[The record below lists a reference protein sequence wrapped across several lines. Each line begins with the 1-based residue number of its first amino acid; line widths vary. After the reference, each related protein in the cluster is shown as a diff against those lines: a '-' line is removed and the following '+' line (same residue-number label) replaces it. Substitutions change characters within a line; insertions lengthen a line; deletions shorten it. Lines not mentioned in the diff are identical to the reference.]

1 MRFQEIETYNPR
13 SKRTDVLKDDYRWC
27 FAYYASKK
35 MGRRLRISYKQIID
49 LASKIAEELH
59 RRGIE
64 FHPERYNE
72 HGKEL
77 FRKIARRLA
86 RKGIILKA
94 LDGLYLVEPHAKLI
108 WKGMKT
114 LIVKAR
120 RYENLLFY
128 PMYLCGDKVYGIITL
143 TGVTEVDENGFQN
156 LKKHHLVTDKEAR
169 EWWGDRNRYYVY
181 KFSFKRFDK
190 PKEYVRP
197 QGAQVKIDDVQIK
210 KMKKPFSH
218 PLGKDRQVSI
228 FLENLPSHKVYVEP
242 FAGGASLFWRKEPVA
257 KEVLNDIDERYVFL
271 LKFLKNASDE
281 QLEKLKNMDYM
292 PSEEKFERLK
302 KTNPDDDVER
312 AYKLIYLIIH
322 SYGGNME
329 DYAHRKKLR
338 KCGYIT
344 NPEDYRERLKNTI
357 ITNKDFE
364 EVMKEYDSPD
374 TFFYLDPP
382 YMDEDIKEDPEA
394 FKRRLFEACKKLK
407 GKFLLSFSDDPLIKK
422 LFKDA
427 GFEVKS
433 FLAKRPLSKDY
444 PIKRELLIA
453 NYPIK
458 IPKLKKSDVMLK
470 FLGTRGYVEEKSELH
485 NKRASLLI
493 DDGKTKLLI
502 DWGDVNGELP
512 DCDAIIITHAHPD
525 HLFGLKNKEIDVPVF
540 ITDATTHSEY
550 YREGVY
556 KFSKTVFKRRSAFRV
571 GDIEVIS
578 VPVLHSTK
586 APNIALFINVGGY
599 RICYASDVLN
609 IRKKHRD
616 KFLRGCD
623 LYIGDGSTLR
633 EDGLVR
639 WDEKRDEAIGHAG
652 IPRQIKWCE
661 EAGVKRM
668 IFTHFGS
675 EPIKLGRKLEEKL
688 AELGAEM
695 AYDGWVTN
703 VLVSKAVN
711 LEEIDD
717 EYVEKLSDKKLR
729 ELYEELHEIYERE
742 GRITEPLLNAEIF
755 VENEMKRRGME
766 RNINDKLSQEA
777 SFWVQ
782 EYPPWEKEKK
792 ITLQEVIDSFPDVIK
807 IPADVPAIY
816 IVGGL
821 ANRGWVTHHDIDIR
835 VASDKYLPE
844 VKRALIHAC
853 TRNDIREKLQFIFD
867 SRGGIGLSIP
877 LYVPAED
884 GLKKDEEL
892 RLGKPSQPQKP
903 ATGWQKNEFWKIED
917 AWTKWGASRIDRGIM
932 EQPKYDGMSFQ
943 WHIKDG
949 KVIGVFTEDQLR
961 NRIDAFKESVAELPK
976 LLRAKDAILVA
987 EMVEYSDE
995 VAYPQYEKMWM
1006 KYKQIPREDLVKW
1019 IAARPSSL
1027 DDKRVIFHVHDL
1039 LYLDGEKWY
1048 DKPAIERYEK
1058 LKEVLKEGKHF
1069 HVVESKT
1076 AHNMREFFEYAN
1088 WARYFPNSEGAVFK
1102 TTDSI
1107 YKIRYDRAS
1116 RNKDWCLTGGSYVLT
1131 ENGFERVAYLKPGV
1145 LVFAKDGELHRVL
1158 RIARRKI
1165 EPHEQLFEVK
1175 DYHGLTVRLTSEHE
1189 VLTRECGWQECSASF
1204 GLTPVFPRLKIPKEK
1219 PPEELCLSWHGY
1231 EKIIKCTKEF
1241 WKLVGFWV
1249 AEGSLGNN
1257 RNKNYR
1263 RGEFEF
1269 SQKDDQIFSELA
1281 DLADRI
1287 LKAKGKR
1294 YCYDGVNRY
1303 IVWDKPFCDWLSKNF
1318 LDKNDDKTLPWF
1330 IAYLDDEK
1338 FEAFWEG
1345 LWLGD
1350 RKAPDRDAIS
1360 TSDNSLAGRLF
1371 AILNVR
1377 GEEVGIHKQ
1386 RTNRKDNFTITRL
1399 KRPTHKIL
1407 VKRLSTDHQ
1416 DLVYDIEVE
1425 NEDSFLTGNLVL
1437 HNSKLKNLKE
1447 LDVMV
1452 LKPHLVEGTKD
1463 VFTWQGVVGPIPEK
1477 DLDKYRERDIMEFKG
1492 KKYLRIGTCYNV
1504 KGKKPEGSILT
1515 VMPIRIEKNTT
1526 EDGKIYYTW
1535 MFPKAGLWRPEK
1547 KEPDPIDVVEKL
1559 SKLGTR
1565 PFEKAGNEKVIKIEL
1580 PLCPEKYAFNEEICP
1595 LINRV
1600 KILVDGVWKS
1610 DKPKVKLKVQ
1620 ELKYPIDCKL
1630 ANYYRCRRV
1639 KPYYYGWREE

>member
-1 MRFQEIETYNPR
+1 MSFLYKIQNIEAYDPKKL
-13 SKRTDVLKDDYRWC
+13 STDVLKDDYRIA
-27 FAYYASKK
+27 FAWYSTKK
-35 MGRRLRISYKQIID
+35 QGKKLKHSYKEIID
-49 LASKIAEELH
+49 VATKIAEELH
-59 RRGIE
+59 KRGIQ
-64 FHPERYNE
+64 FHPEKYNE
-72 HGKEL
+72 YGKEL

-86 RKGIILKA
+86 KKGIILKA
-94 LDGLYLVEPHAKLI
+94 LDGLYLTEPHAKLI
-108 WKGMKT
+108 WKGLKT

-120 RYENLLFY
+120 RYENLLYY

-143 TGVTEVDENGFQN
+143 TGMTEVDENGFQN
-156 LKKHHLVTDKEAR
+156 LKKYHLVTDKEAK
-169 EWWGDRNRYYVY
+169 EWWGDRTRYYVY
-181 KFSFKRFDK
+181 KFSFERFDE
-190 PKEYVRP
+190 PKEYTRP
-197 QGAQVKIDDVQIK
+197 QGAQVKINDVEIK

-228 FLENLPSHKVYVEP
+228 FLENLTPHKVYVEP
-242 FAGGASLFWRKEPVA
+242 FAGGASLFWRKEPVE

-281 QLEKLKNMDYM
+281 QLEKLKSLDYT

-302 KTNPDDDVER
+302 KLDPNDDVER
-312 AYKLIYLIIH
+312 AYKLIYLIMH
-322 SYGGNME
+322 SYGGEM
-329 DYAHRKKLR
+329 DHFVHRKKLR

-357 ITNKDFE
+357 IENKDFE
-364 EVMKEYDSPD
+364 KILEKYDSPD

-382 YMDEDIKEDPEA
+382 YKDEHIKGEDPEA

-433 FLAKRPLSKDY
+433 FLAKRPLSKNF

-453 NYPIK
+453 NYPIR
-458 IPKLKKSDVMLK
+458 IPKLNKSDVMLK
-470 FLGTRGYVEEKSELH
+470 FLGTRGYVDERSELH
-485 NKRASLLI
+485 DKRASLLI

-525 HLFGLKNKEIDVPVF
+525 HLFGLKGKEIDIPVF
-540 ITDATTHSEY
+540 ITDATLHSEY
-550 YREGVY
+550 YKEEDY
-556 KFSKTVFKRRSAFRV
+556 KFNKTVFKRRSAFRV
-571 GDIEVIS
+571 GDIEVVS

-586 APNIALFINVGGY
+586 APNVALFITVRGY
-599 RICYASDVLN
+599 RICYASDVLS
-609 IRKKHRD
+609 IRKEHRD
-616 KFLRGCD
+616 KFLTNCD

-661 EAGVKRM
+661 EAGVKRI

-675 EPIKLGRKLEEKL
+675 EPIKLGKELEKRL

-703 VLVSKAVN
+703 VSVSKSIN

-717 EYVEKLSDKKLR
+717 KYVEKLSDKELK
-729 ELYEELHEIYERE
+729 ELYKELHRIYERE
-742 GRITEPLLNAEIF
+742 ERITEPLLNAEIF
-755 VENEMKRRGME
+755 VENEMKKRGIE

-777 SFWVQ
+777 RFWVQ
-782 EYPPWEKEKK
+782 EYPPWEKSEKK

-807 IPADVPAIY
+807 LPADVPAIY

-853 TRNDIREKLQFIFD
+853 SRNDIREKLQFIFD
-867 SRGGIGLSIP
+867 SEGGIGLAIP
-877 LYVPAED
+877 LYVPAKD

-903 ATGWQKNEFWKIED
+903 ATGWQKNEFWKIEE

-932 EQPKYDGMSFQ
+932 IQPKYDGMSFQ
-943 WHIKDG
+943 IHVKDG
-949 KVIGVFTEDQLR
+949 KPIGFFTEDQLR
-961 NRIDAFKESVAELPK
+961 NRIEAFKKSSAELPK
-976 LLRAKDAILVA
+976 LLKAKDAILVA

-995 VAYPQYEKMWM
+995 VEYPENDKLWT

-1027 DDKRVIFHVHDL
+1027 DDERVIFHVHDL

-1058 LKEVLKEGKHF
+1058 LREALKDGKHF

-1076 AHNMREFFEYAN
+1076 ANNLKEFFEYAK

-1116 RNKDWCLTGGSYVLT
+1116 RNRDW
-1131 ENGFERVAYLKPGV
+1131 A
-1145 LVFAKDGELHRVL
+1145 
-1158 RIARRKI
+1158 
-1165 EPHEQLFEVK
+1165 
-1175 DYHGLTVRLTSEHE
+1175 
-1189 VLTRECGWQECSASF
+1189 
-1204 GLTPVFPRLKIPKEK
+1204 
-1219 PPEELCLSWHGY
+1219 
-1231 EKIIKCTKEF
+1231 
-1241 WKLVGFWV
+1241 
-1249 AEGSLGNN
+1249 
-1257 RNKNYR
+1257 
-1263 RGEFEF
+1263 
-1269 SQKDDQIFSELA
+1269 
-1281 DLADRI
+1281 
-1287 LKAKGKR
+1287 
-1294 YCYDGVNRY
+1294 
-1303 IVWDKPFCDWLSKNF
+1303 
-1318 LDKNDDKTLPWF
+1318 
-1330 IAYLDDEK
+1330 
-1338 FEAFWEG
+1338 
-1345 LWLGD
+1345 
-1350 RKAPDRDAIS
+1350 
-1360 TSDNSLAGRLF
+1360 
-1371 AILNVR
+1371 
-1377 GEEVGIHKQ
+1377 
-1386 RTNRKDNFTITRL
+1386 
-1399 KRPTHKIL
+1399 
-1407 VKRLSTDHQ
+1407 
-1416 DLVYDIEVE
+1416 
-1425 NEDSFLTGNLVL
+1425 
-1437 HNSKLKNLKE
+1437 KLKNLKE

-1452 LKPHLVEGTKD
+1452 LKPHLVRGTKD

-1477 DLDKYRERDIMEFKG
+1477 DLDKYREQDIMEFKD

-1515 VMPIRIEKNTT
+1515 VMPIRIEENKT

-1565 PFEKAGNEKVIKIEL
+1565 PFEKAKKTKVIEIKL
-1580 PLCPEKYAFNEEICP
+1580 PPCPYAFDEDVCP
-1595 LINRV
+1595 LINKI
-1600 KILVDGVWKS
+1600 KILVNGVWKS
-1610 DKPKVKLKVQ
+1610 DKVKLRIE
-1620 ELKYPIDCKL
+1620 ELKYPINCKL
-1630 ANYYRCRRV
+1630 ANYYKCRRV
-1639 KPYYYGWREE
+1639 KDYYYGWREE